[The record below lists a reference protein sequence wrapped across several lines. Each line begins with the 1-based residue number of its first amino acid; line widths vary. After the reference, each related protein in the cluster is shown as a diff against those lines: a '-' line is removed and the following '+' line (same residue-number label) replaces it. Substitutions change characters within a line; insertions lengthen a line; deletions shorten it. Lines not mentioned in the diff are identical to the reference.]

1 MAENKKYKVIVS
13 DKAKQML
20 GGHVRFLAN
29 VDRKA
34 AVNLKNKIMTALRT
48 LEGMPERYPF
58 VSELFIPPNKYHKM
72 VIEKQYLVLYQIK
85 DNWVYV
91 DYILDCRQD
100 YIWLIH

>member
-20 GGHVRFLAN
+20 GSHVRFLAN

-34 AVNLKNKIMTALRT
+34 AVNLKNKIVVVLRT
-48 LEGMPERYPF
+48 LEEMPERYPF
-58 VSELFIPPNKYHKM
+58 FNEVFIPPNKYHKM
-72 VIEKQYLVLYQIK
+72 IIEKRYLVLYQVK
-85 DNWVYV
+85 DYKVYV

-100 YIWLIH
+100 YTWLIH